1 MSKYLAYALLFVLAG
16 CATRNDSLPAEE
28 LKIPA
33 TMPDVDI
40 NQEYCNG
47 MISNASM
54 AYGGLVP
61 AAHYLDQMGK
71 QSVFITRVQQECIGR
86 ANAAAHQ
93 TEKAY
98 NWFRRS
104 ADNGSIPAL
113 VRAAAESTQL
123 KKRPEDFRELL
134 LRAAQTGHPE
144 SLSNYGASFLLGSPS
159 FNDKKKALPIL
170 EEAYRRGYLH
180 AGMITSYI
188 YYGEPEFEN
197 FQEKGKNWLLKVA
210 NAGSKK
216 AMISIAEHTYNGTHG
231 FAQSTDDAFSWT
243 RRASQDSP
251 FYANQL
257 LASWYVNGKHTEHN
271 FQKAYELLT
280 EASKN
285 GHGNAIKSLK
295 SLTCNTVEGT
305 SNRTEVCAYFPL
317 FQQHYYQLIVEK
329 KPWFTLDADAVEAID
344 LPSPEG
350 KLSGGCKA
358 ILKDYDGSS
367 DFPSKIE
374 TARECQFYIDGEA
387 YGENLYWEW

>member
-71 QSVFITRVQQECIGR
+71 QAVFITRVQQECIGR

-123 KKRPEDFRELL
+123 KKDLKISGSFYSEPPKQATLNRLATMEL
-134 LRAAQTGHPE
+134 AF
-144 SLSNYGASFLLGSPS
+144 FL
-159 FNDKKKALPIL
+159 ALPHSMT
-170 EEAYRRGYLH
+170 R
-180 AGMITSYI
+180 
-188 YYGEPEFEN
+188 
-197 FQEKGKNWLLKVA
+197 K
-210 NAGSKK
+210 
-216 AMISIAEHTYNGTHG
+216 
-231 FAQSTDDAFSWT
+231 STA
-243 RRASQDSP
+243 DS
-251 FYANQL
+251 
-257 LASWYVNGKHTEHN
+257 
-271 FQKAYELLT
+271 
-280 EASKN
+280 
-285 GHGNAIKSLK
+285 
-295 SLTCNTVEGT
+295 
-305 SNRTEVCAYFPL
+305 
-317 FQQHYYQLIVEK
+317 
-329 KPWFTLDADAVEAID
+329 
-344 LPSPEG
+344 
-350 KLSGGCKA
+350 
-358 ILKDYDGSS
+358 
-367 DFPSKIE
+367 
-374 TARECQFYIDGEA
+374 
-387 YGENLYWEW
+387 